1 MNNIETAEGMRE
13 FIAEALWSEAEE
25 SGTDLTTTTYAEAGV
40 LTMDEGLV
48 IRLADGTEYQV
59 TVVRSR

>member
-1 MNNIETAEGMRE
+1 MSTIQDAEAMRE

-25 SGTDLTTTTYAEAGV
+25 SGTDLTTHTYAEGGV
-40 LTMDEGLV
+40 LTTDEGLV
-48 IRLADGTEYQV
+48 IRLADGTEFQV